1 MAWERLAHV
10 ELTGAGDVIDSGT
23 FTAKKNLSVIIHI
36 KETGTANAKLQV
48 NSFTGAG
55 YSHRYSEGGGT
66 DATGINQN
74 SIRLYETGSGTD
86 VQRTITLQI
95 TNIENKVKLFDG
107 SATEATAT
115 GAGTAPNR
123 VEIAGSFEENPQI
136 TSIQI
141 KNDESGSFAA
151 GSYITVLGAKEAAT
165 ADVITVDSLAA
176 KKHLMIQAKGIASSA
191 DISFKLRFNNDS
203 GSNYT
208 FRSSTNG
215 GSDGTDT
222 SETYINAGTGFSG
235 TANIFGTFYV
245 INEAAKEKLVI
256 SECTAGQS
264 GAGTAPE
271 RKELTGKWANT
282 SNAITRVDIH
292 NSGSGDF
299 GEGSEGT
306 VYGTD

>member
-176 KKHLMIQAKGIASSA
+176 KKHLMIQYKILRGSSG
-191 DISFKLRFNNDS
+191 DTNVRLRFNNDT
-203 GSNYT
+203 GSNYSYRT
-208 FRSSTNG
+208 SLNG
-215 GSDGTDT
+215 ATDATGT
-222 SETYINAGTGFSG
+222 SQANVELHSG
-235 TANIFGTFYV
+235 VVNDNFGTIHV
-245 INEAAKEKLVI
+245 INEATKEKLGIAEIVGNN
-256 SECTAGQS
+256 TD
-264 GAGTAPE
+264 GAGNAPARRE
-271 RKELTGKWANT
+271 STLKWANS
-282 SNAITRVDIH
+282 SNAITRVDLV
-292 NSGSGDF
+292 NTSTGDF
-299 GEGSEGT
+299 EEGSEVT